1 MSGLA
6 NGAREHTHQVSH
18 ELGEKVVHA
27 RSIDVCRSTAL
38 AHANRC
44 RPAATASPSFG
55 TSAAAPR
62 ASTGASGC
70 GAGTSTGAHRSRRG
84 GAGYGA
90 IDWRSSTRGCEWR
103 RSATT

>member
-62 ASTGASGC
+62 AST
-70 GAGTSTGAHRSRRG
+70 STGAHRSRRG